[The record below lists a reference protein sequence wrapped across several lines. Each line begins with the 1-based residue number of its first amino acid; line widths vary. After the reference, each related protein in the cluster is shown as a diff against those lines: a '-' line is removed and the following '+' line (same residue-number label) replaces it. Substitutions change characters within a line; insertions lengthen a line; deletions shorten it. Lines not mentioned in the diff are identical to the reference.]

1 MAEPSFVVKCLEE
14 PPSIDVNQQEEVIK
28 DVAGMIF
35 IGELLSNRI
44 K

>member
-14 PPSIDVNQQEEVIK
+14 PPSVDVDQQEEVIK

-35 IGELLSNRI
+35 IGKLLFYRV